1 MSVTASDIVIYY
13 CENKPTTDLTTAGGA
28 IDSGVRATFT
38 DIAATDTVEI
48 SGTNASDT
56 GVITIG
62 GRNSAGIIV
71 SEAITMSGLTLVSGS
86 QSFERILSAYSDSTA
101 NGNIIVRDA
110 STDTTIGTIYANESG
125 FQRVFYDATA
135 NAAGGANKTLYDK
148 VFVKNNN
155 TSTALN
161 NVTVTEVVTGIY
173 SIVEFGLENI
183 KQSSETTTNRTNA
196 PTGVDTFGSG
206 ASGLIDTAYLNPLDY
221 QGVWLQLSLTNGA
234 SSQNSF
240 YRLQVDGT
248 TT

>member
-38 DIAATDTVEI
+38 DIAATDVVEI

-56 GVITIG
+56 GVVTVG

-71 SEAITMSGLTLVSGS
+71 SENITMSGLTLVSGS
-86 QSFERILSAYSDSTA
+86 QSFERILSVYNDTTA

-110 STDTTIGTIYANESG
+110 STDTTIGTVFANESG

-135 NAAGGANKTLYDK
+135 NAAGGADKTLYDK
-148 VFVKNNN
+148 VFIKNNN
-155 TSTALN
+155 TATALN
-161 NVTVTEVVTGIY
+161 NVTVTEVVTGLY
-173 SIVEFGLENI
+173 SVVQFGLENT
-183 KQSSETTTNRTNA
+183 KQSSETTLNRTNA
-196 PTGVDTFGSG
+196 PTGVSVFGSG
-206 ASGLIDTAYLNPLDY
+206 ASGLPQDGFLNPLDF
-221 QGVWLQLSLTNGA
+221 QGVWLELDLPNGA

>member
-71 SEAITMSGLTLVSGS
+71 SENITMSGLTLVSGS
-86 QSFERILSAYSDSTA
+86 QSFERILSVYSDSTA

-110 STDTTIGTIYANESG
+110 STDTTIGTVFTNESG

-148 VFVKNNN
+148 VFIKNNN
-155 TSTALN
+155 TTTALN
-161 NVTVTEVVTGIY
+161 NVTVTEVVTGLY
-173 SIVEFGLENI
+173 SIVEFGLTQV
-183 KQSSETTTNRTNA
+183 KQDSETTLNRTNA
-196 PTGVDTFGSG
+196 PTGVLSYGSG
-206 ASGLIDTAYLNPLDY
+206 SSGLPETSYLNPFDY
-221 QGVWLQLSLTNGA
+221 QAVWLKLDLTAGA